1 LIKEAYPEMAS
12 VLPRYGLLRTL
23 IIKGGY
29 GPNTGIT
36 ADTDAAF
43 WKKVLEQE
51 GFETEVKNWNDLTC
65 DPNIDEYLNSRNLI
79 IFTSGGYW
87 YSLDQDA
94 AKLEQIHDKG
104 IPMIF
109 VAPDINYDWGQ
120 LSNVIPSFAKDVLHI
135 DGALGIMPG
144 ENYNVYADTGHPIT
158 SGLPNSITVPAV
170 NSYPDSFK
178 PYNGGQGCALS
189 GLYVL

>member
-1 LIKEAYPEMAS
+1 M
-12 VLPRYGLLRTL
+12 LLSS
-23 IIKGGY
+23 
-29 GPNTGIT
+29 
-36 ADTDAAF
+36 
-43 WKKVLEQE
+43 
-51 GFETEVKNWNDLTC
+51 
-65 DPNIDEYLNSRNLI
+65 SR
-79 IFTSGGYW
+79 F
-87 YSLDQDA
+87 
-94 AKLEQIHDKG
+94 HDKG